1 MAQLSR
7 QIPIK
12 IGMYVHYLTEY
23 LSPKQYG
30 ETKIKYSRNPKQQPF
45 EHP

>member
-1 MAQLSR
+1 MAQHSR
-7 QIPIK
+7 LIPIK
-12 IGMYVHYLTEY
+12 IGPFIHYLTEF

-30 ETKIKYSRNPKQQPF
+30 ETKIKYSGNPKQQPF